1 MEMNDENIKKQV
13 KPKKHKSIIFDIIVE
28 KFFFIIGFSSLLVL
42 LTIMIFLVKE
52 GVPLFKDIN
61 VSDFIFGREW
71 YPTSDH
77 PRFGIMPLIISSIY
91 ITIIASLIAIP
102 LSLSVAIYISELAGN
117 TLKEIVKPVVEIIA
131 SIPSVIVGF
140 FGMVVVA
147 PFLMEHFNIDSGLN
161 LLNASLMLA
170 FMAIPTIAS
179 ISEDAISSVP
189 MSLKEASYALGAN
202 RWQTIIHITIPAS
215 LSGIWTA
222 IILGISRVIGE
233 TMIVLMVAGGAAV
246 IPDSIFSPVRP
257 LTSNIAAEMAEAS
270 VGGTHYRA
278 LFAIG
283 IILFIITFIFNI
295 IADYLSNKYKFKA
308 G

>member
-1 MEMNDENIKKQV
+1 MKKKETKIKV
-13 KPKKHKSIIFDIIVE
+13 KKHSSIIYDIVIE
-28 KFFFIIGFSSLLVL
+28 KFFFIVGFSSLLVL
-42 LTIMIFLVKE
+42 LTIMIFLLNE
-52 GVPLFKDIN
+52 GLPLFKE
-61 VSDFIFGREW
+61 VSFSDFIFGREW
-71 YPTSDH
+71 YPTSTN
-77 PRFGIMPLIISSIY
+77 PRFGIFPLIVSSLY
-91 ITIIASLIAIP
+91 ITIIASSIAIP
-102 LSLSVAIYISELAGN
+102 LSLSVAIYVSELAGN
-117 TLKEIVKPVVEIIA
+117 TLKEIVKPLVEIIA

-147 PFLMEHFNIDSGLN
+147 PFLMEHFDIDSGLN

-202 RWQTIIHITIPAS
+202 RWQTIIHVTIPAS

-233 TMIVLMVAGGAAV
+233 TMIVLMVAGGATV
-246 IPDSIFSPVRP
+246 IPNSIFSPVRP

-283 IILFIITFIFNI
+283 IILFIITFIFNL

-308 G
+308 S

>member
-1 MEMNDENIKKQV
+1 METNDINIKKPV
-13 KPKKHKSIIFDIIVE
+13 KLKKHNSIIFDIIIE
-28 KFFFIIGFSSLLVL
+28 KFFFIIGFTSLLVL
-42 LTIMIFLVKE
+42 LTIMIFLIKE
-52 GVPLFKDIN
+52 GVPLFKEIKI
-61 VSDFIFGREW
+61 SEFIFGREW

-77 PRFGIMPLIISSIY
+77 PRFGIMPLIISSLY
-91 ITIIASLIAIP
+91 ITLIASAIAIP

-147 PFLMEHFNIDSGLN
+147 PFLMENFNIDSGLN
-161 LLNASLMLA
+161 LINASLMLA

-246 IPDSIFSPVRP
+246 IPNSIFSPVRP

-308 G
+308 S